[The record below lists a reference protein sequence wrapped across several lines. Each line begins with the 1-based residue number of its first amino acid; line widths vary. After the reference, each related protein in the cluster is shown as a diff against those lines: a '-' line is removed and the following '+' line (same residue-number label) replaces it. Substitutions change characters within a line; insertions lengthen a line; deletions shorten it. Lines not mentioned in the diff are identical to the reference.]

1 MKMWQKISLRVR
13 IYIMLIA
20 LALITVAGGLVMI
33 WYTYR
38 MEDLMTAV
46 TEKDLAAF
54 ETAAALETALIN
66 QKGFVSYYFIEGD
79 PEWLK
84 ELGEYRQLFKDRL
97 NDAMKTAVDAPE
109 RKALEQ
115 IRDEYTHYITVKD
128 RVIDL
133 YKRGQREAG
142 AILHRQV
149 RDNFFSVLQ
158 LCENYRNLHKERILN
173 ARAQSGSQALKLR
186 IIAAT
191 AVVISILLAL
201 LLAFVMGIQIL
212 RPMRRLAAEADR
224 QGATPFAGDE
234 VEALSSTVRG
244 LIQNVDQTESELQKS
259 RESLLQ
265 AEKMAL
271 VGKLAAGMAH
281 SIRNPFTSVKMR
293 LFSLNRS
300 LKLSDTQKE
309 DFDVISEEIRHIDTI
324 VQNFLEFSRPPKL
337 KMQSISPSA
346 VVDQT
351 LQLLEHRLKSYDVS
365 VKIQRE
371 QPLPEIDA
379 DPEQLKE
386 VLVNLM
392 INACEAI
399 EKGGTIVVHEE
410 LRMNPS
416 AGSVA
421 VIRVSDDGPGIPEA
435 IREKLFEPFFT
446 TKEEGTGLGLSIVAR
461 IIEEHGGSLAVE
473 SIEGQ
478 GATFIISLPIMET
491 GHEQNSNY

>member
-13 IYIMLIA
+13 IYIILIA
-20 LALITVAGGLVMI
+20 LAFITVAGGFVMI

-133 YKRGQREAG
+133 YKRGQRKAG

-201 LLAFVMGIQIL
+201 LLAFVPL
-212 RPMRRLAAEADR
+212 PRKR
-224 QGATPFAGDE
+224 
-234 VEALSSTVRG
+234 LSSSPT
-244 LIQNVDQTESELQKS
+244 L
-259 RESLLQ
+259 
-265 AEKMAL
+265 AL
-271 VGKLAAGMAH
+271 PPLRRAPVH
-281 SIRNPFTSVKMR
+281 I
-293 LFSLNRS
+293 LN
-300 LKLSDTQKE
+300 
-309 DFDVISEEIRHIDTI
+309 
-324 VQNFLEFSRPPKL
+324 
-337 KMQSISPSA
+337 
-346 VVDQT
+346 
-351 LQLLEHRLKSYDVS
+351 
-365 VKIQRE
+365 
-371 QPLPEIDA
+371 
-379 DPEQLKE
+379 
-386 VLVNLM
+386 
-392 INACEAI
+392 
-399 EKGGTIVVHEE
+399 
-410 LRMNPS
+410 
-416 AGSVA
+416 
-421 VIRVSDDGPGIPEA
+421 
-435 IREKLFEPFFT
+435 
-446 TKEEGTGLGLSIVAR
+446 
-461 IIEEHGGSLAVE
+461 
-473 SIEGQ
+473 
-478 GATFIISLPIMET
+478 
-491 GHEQNSNY
+491 